1 MIVVPS
7 SPPALWSP
15 QPNQNPLGASTEQ
28 EDRNLLKSSA
38 KSFQN
43 IKSEELDGQSSLDL
57 SSDEQQKVV
66 FVEPV
71 IVMSS
76 SNQDI
81 TSIRLHTEKLDV
93 DNFSPWR
100 WGIINTLAYKNLD
113 GYILAPHTPEMK
125 AATNYDIKRK
135 QVTNFIWLHL
145 SYSNLNCFVPNI
157 MDYDPKALWDST
169 VSHFAAKTVENLANA
184 LDRLFD
190 SQFLEGEME
199 NSVTAFRAAFRR
211 VVEISAKFD
220 RKSLE
225 AVAVVFALKQLPA
238 SFAVFRQLQFASFKD
253 DEIKFDDFLTEL
265 KVELR
270 RQAKAQLQ
278 QASAARALA
287 VSRLP
292 ASQAPTPF
300 PAPTPA
306 SVPPPAAS
314 SNKRRGWRPPPCANG
329 VHDPTC
335 TTHTKE
341 NCWHLYPH
349 KEMEHYQKAID
360 RVKSRSNPTASLG
373 VSTDLSDTIIL
384 DSGASGH
391 FLKHKAYFHTLSATS
406 SSVFGANGAAI
417 PILGFG
423 PATIH
428 TMAGPVQL
436 SLAYYLPQLSNSL
449 ISLTH
454 YVCLGFAVFLAADN
468 TRFECRWGAEVIFT
482 GTTQE
487 NVLLIDTNPLHA
499 LSIKLPEPIDIHR
512 ALGHPS
518 LPYLSKAFPN
528 LRVSELACEDC
539 NRAKMHKQPFSGVF
553 PTFEN
558 PLDCVH
564 MDLCGPITPALRGGE
579 ISISLRL
586 SMALQISNN
595 GGKFCNKPFAS
606 LFDER
611 GIQHLTSAP
620 YTLEQN
626 PLAERGN
633 RTTVKKACA
642 LLSTSGLPLQW
653 WGEAVQLSVYLEN
666 CSPDSSIG
674 FALPYKKWH
683 GWSTDLSHLVPFGC
697 RAVVLQEKK
706 KRGSKLAPSGV
717 EAIFINYDVC
727 HHTYKLWV
735 PKTNELVVSHHIRFF
750 PQTFPWKTVS
760 NPLPSPPILF
770 DFQELDDAHPTP
782 AQSFTP
788 RLTTPDPDQDG
799 G

>member
-1 MIVVPS
+1 
-7 SPPALWSP
+7 
-15 QPNQNPLGASTEQ
+15 
-28 EDRNLLKSSA
+28 
-38 KSFQN
+38 
-43 IKSEELDGQSSLDL
+43 
-57 SSDEQQKVV
+57 
-66 FVEPV
+66 
-71 IVMSS
+71 MSS

-81 TSIRLHTEKLDV
+81 TSICLHTEKLDV
-93 DNFSPWR
+93 DNFSTWR
-100 WGIINTLAYKNLD
+100 WGIINTLAYKNLN

-135 QVTNFIWLHL
+135 QVTNFIRLHL
-145 SYSNLNCFVPNI
+145 SYSNLDCFVPNI
-157 MDYDPKALWDST
+157 MDYNPKALWDST
-169 VSHFAAKTVENLANA
+169 VSHFAAKTVENSANA
-184 LDRLFD
+184 LDCLFD

-199 NSVTAFRAAFRR
+199 NSVTAFCAAFRR

-265 KVELR
+265 EVELR

-314 SNKRRGWRPPPCANG
+314 SNKRQGWRPPPCANG

-449 ISLTH
+449 ITLTH
-454 YVCLGFAVFLAADN
+454 YVCLGFSVFLAADN

-539 NRAKMHKQPFSGVF
+539 NCAKMHKQPFSGVF

-564 MDLCGPITPALRGGE
+564 MDLCGPITPALRGGNLYFLKIINGFTKYQFIYPMRCKSSTFNLFASFLCQAE
-579 ISISLRL
+579 NFTGRKLK
-586 SMALQISNN
+586 QVVSNN

-633 RTTVKKACA
+633 RTTVKKARA

-653 WGEAVQLSVYLEN
+653 WGRQFNL
-666 CSPDSSIG
+666 
-674 FALPYKKWH
+674 
-683 GWSTDLSHLVPFGC
+683 
-697 RAVVLQEKK
+697 VLQEKK
-706 KRGSKLAPSGV
+706 KRGSKLAPSRV
-717 EAIFINYDVC
+717 EAIFINYDVH

-735 PKTNELVVSHHIRFF
+735 PKTSELVVSHHI
-750 PQTFPWKTVS
+750 
-760 NPLPSPPILF
+760 
-770 DFQELDDAHPTP
+770 
-782 AQSFTP
+782 
-788 RLTTPDPDQDG
+788 
-799 G
+799 